1 MPVDRPIYPERE
13 RRRRRW
19 RIALSVLAAVV
30 LLAGIGVVYAVT
42 RPPRLTD
49 ASGVFGA
56 DLDPVMERIR
66 KENER
71 VLLEHP
77 NDYVTIVVLLPMTG
91 AQPEIAM
98 SRETLR
104 HALEGSHVAQLWRNK
119 DKAAPP
125 YIRLLVGSTGP
136 SDVDDT
142 VAAIREQ
149 QRGDHIVAATGMGA
163 STAATGSAIAQ
174 LGADS
179 FAMVGAVITSDD
191 LQRKPG
197 LVRIAPL
204 NSEEAAAALRFAR
217 ERLGPLPSVVVKD
230 SNADD
235 SYTRTLTEAFTGALA
250 PVTVLS
256 FDSAANNPGTVL
268 GNVAESI
275 CNSDARTIYYTGR
288 GDNLPELLSGLARFS
303 RCVARGIAVITGDDA
318 SELNRTASGALWQDG
333 GGRIQ
338 LFYTALAHP
347 ADPAA
352 KVKAFMDRFG
362 AGEEYGFA
370 RLFPR
375 ELLDDGQAIMH
386 HDALLTAIRAVDKYA
401 GQPGLPG
408 PAEVAAMLRSGTADF
423 DGASGHINI
432 NADGNPIDKR
442 IPVLELHP
450 DGKATSAGWP
460 KLPEA
465 SAPR

>member
-1 MPVDRPIYPERE
+1 MPVDRPIYPERQ

-19 RIALSVLAAVV
+19 RIVLSVLTAFVLVVGGAVFYT
-30 LLAGIGVVYAVT
+30 AT
-42 RPPRLTD
+42 RPPALTD

-71 VLLEHP
+71 VLRDHP
-77 NDYVTIVVLLPMTG
+77 DDYVTIVVLLPMTG
-91 AQPEIAM
+91 TQPEIAM

-104 HALEGSHVAQLWRNK
+104 HALEGSHVAQVWRNK
-119 DKAAPP
+119 DRAAPP
-125 YIRLLVGSTGP
+125 YVRLLVGSTGP
-136 SDVDDT
+136 ADVDAT
-142 VAAIREQ
+142 VAAIRDRQ
-149 QRGDHIVAATGMGA
+149 QGEHIVAAAGMGA
-163 STAATGSAIAQ
+163 STAATASAIDQ
-174 LGADS
+174 LGTDS

-256 FDSAANNPGTVL
+256 FDSAAKNPGTVL
-268 GNVAESI
+268 SNVAESI
-275 CNSDARTIYYTGR
+275 CNSDARTVYYTGR

-318 SELNRTASGALWQDG
+318 SELNRASPSALWQDG

-338 LFYTALAHP
+338 LYYTALAHP
-347 ADPAA
+347 ADQAA
-352 KVKAFMDRFG
+352 TVKAFKDRFG
-362 AGEEYGFA
+362 DVDQNGFL

-375 ELLDDGQAIMH
+375 ERLDDGQAIMH

-401 GQPGLPG
+401 GQLGLPG

-450 DGKATSAGWP
+450 DGKATSTGWP
-460 KLPEA
+460 KLTEV